1 MEKQRFKNP
10 FWLILLE
17 EEYDSEMNPASMK
30 KQIKSKTI
38 VKSVDE
44 RFIVTLR
51 NQFTEMLYC
60 SEKRYEFFI

>member
-1 MEKQRFKNP
+1 
-10 FWLILLE
+10 LLE

-44 RFIVTLR
+44 RFIVTQR